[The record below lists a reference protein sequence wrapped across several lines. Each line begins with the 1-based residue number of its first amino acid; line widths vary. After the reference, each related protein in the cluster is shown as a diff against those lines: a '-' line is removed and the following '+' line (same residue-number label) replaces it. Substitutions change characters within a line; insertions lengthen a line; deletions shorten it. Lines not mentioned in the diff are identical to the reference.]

1 MYIHINLQMQKRKIK
16 LNNFIRFNQFIF
28 HNFAENKPQTV
39 VYIK

>member
-1 MYIHINLQMQKRKIK
+1 MQKRKIK